1 MTTESNVFTAL
12 RAFILAA
19 APDVN
24 ECVQGQQNAI
34 AGPASDNYVVMWP
47 TSRQRLATNNREYD
61 PNTGIRG
68 VSASTQ
74 VVVQIDVHGSKC
86 ADITQRITTLFRDVY
101 ATEFFKSLDLG
112 VTPLYC
118 DDGKQ
123 LPFSTGEKSW
133 ENRWVLYAELQIT
146 PTVSTTYQFADTLGP
161 ELVEVDTTY
170 PE

>member
-1 MTTESNVFTAL
+1 MTTESEVFKAL

-19 APDVN
+19 APDIT

-34 AGPASDNYVVMWP
+34 SGPLADHYVVMWP
-47 TSRQRLATNNREYD
+47 TSRTRLATNEREYD
-61 PNTGIRG
+61 KDTATRG
-68 VSASTQ
+68 VSASTR
-74 VVVQIDVHGSKC
+74 VVIQIDVHGVRC
-86 ADITQRITTLFRDVY
+86 ADITQRIVTLFRDIY
-101 ATEFFKSLDLG
+101 ATEFFKNLDLG

-146 PTVSTTYQFADTLGP
+146 PIVSTSYQFADTLGS
-161 ELVEVDTTY
+161 ETIEVDTTY